1 MRNGC
6 GSRPAKPSGIHVS
19 TNSAAF
25 LQPVHQIAANITIL
39 ELPLKPIESLG
50 HGSFG
55 LVRKVESTS
64 NGEILAC
71 KEIRWNYDKEKLEA
85 VRKEIGTHRRLSHQ
99 HITSVVGSY
108 TVGNSFYGIL
118 IQPDADDDLG
128 AYLEQVANNPTLDNI
143 DTLTCSFGCLASGLS
158 YLHERKVK
166 HKDIKPAN
174 ILIHQGSVLL
184 TDFGLSTDFSDTGQ
198 STSSGPTGFSR
209 EWAAPETLELDSPRN
224 TSANIFSLGCVFV
237 ETFTVLAG
245 YSLQDFRDFRR
256 ATGDTSFSTN
266 ITNTITWITKIS
278 KSLGDH
284 RREFLATVKSM
295 LSADPQERPRAKTVW
310 FVASYPPSDEKS
322 DFNMLCGP
330 CCRCLHGMPGYP
342 LPPGSLDEDEEG
354 PRKKGRVRK
363 LLGKILTGGQ
373 NGDREVLDEGL
384 VRVESI
390 PSRLIMRG

>member
-1 MRNGC
+1 MDVEAVQRNPRASTFPPTAPPSSNLSTKSQPTSPYWYTCGDGC
-6 GSRPAKPSGIHVS
+6 DGFECKFERK
-19 TNSAAF
+19 
-25 LQPVHQIAANITIL
+25 Q

-224 TSANIFSLGCVFV
+224 TSADIFSLGRVFV

-310 FVASYPPSDEKS
+310 
-322 DFNMLCGP
+322 
-330 CCRCLHGMPGYP
+330 CLHGMPGYP

-363 LLGKILTGGQ
+363 LLGRILTRGQ